1 MSEYWGYHLILDC
14 KNGRKLNEDSEE
26 DIRVFIKELVD
37 KIDMVAYGE
46 PNIAYLPTPSR
57 PECSG
62 WSVVQLIYT
71 SSITCHFAD
80 DSGDFY
86 LDVFSCKI
94 FDVDLVIDY
103 VQQYFSPSTIKQT
116 YLLRST
122 KPEGKYS

>member
-94 FDVDLVIDY
+94 FDVDDVLDY
-103 VQQYFSPSTIKQT
+103 VEQYFSPSEVKQT

-122 KPEGKYS
+122 KPESKYS

>member
-1 MSEYWGYHLILDC
+1 MSEYWGYHLVLDC

-26 DIRVFIKELVD
+26 DIRTFIKELVD

-94 FDVDLVIDY
+94 FDVDVVIDY
-103 VQQYFSPSTIKQT
+103 VQQYFSPSTVKQT

-122 KPEGKYS
+122 KPKSKYS

>member
-1 MSEYWGYHLILDC
+1 MSEYWGYHLVLDC
-14 KNGRKLNEDSEE
+14 KNGRKLNEDSED

-46 PNIAYLPTPSR
+46 PNVAYLPTPSR

-86 LDVFSCKI
+86 LDVFSCKK
-94 FDVDLVIDY
+94 FDVDVVIDY
-103 VQQYFSPSTIKQT
+103 VEQYFSPSEVKQT
-116 YLLRST
+116 YLLRQS
-122 KPEGKYS
+122 

>member
-1 MSEYWGYHLILDC
+1 
-14 KNGRKLNEDSEE
+14 
-26 DIRVFIKELVD
+26 
-37 KIDMVAYGE
+37 MVAYGE

-86 LDVFSCKI
+86 LDVFSCKE
-94 FDVDLVIDY
+94 FDKEIVKQYIE
-103 VQQYFSPSTIKQT
+103 QYFSPFSVKEK
-116 YLLRST
+116 YLLRQS
-122 KPEGKYS
+122 